1 MLVSKKYKPYT
12 TYQATE
18 VDWLGVLPKKWQVKR
33 LQFCSSIRNSGVNK
47 KIEEGEELIRL
58 CNYIDVYY
66 HDVIDDSIEFMTASA
81 TEDEIRTFRLR
92 KGDVIMTKDSETPDD
107 IGIPAFVS
115 KDFDDVIC
123 GYHLCILRTNRDTLV
138 PKFLFY
144 FLKSSFAA
152 AKFEVYS
159 NGVTRFGLS
168 YNGIKT
174 LPVPTPSLEEQQS
187 IANFLDQKTKQIDNL
202 IEQKENLLKLLT
214 EKRTAI
220 ITQAVTKG
228 LDPKV
233 KMKDSGIEWLSDVPE
248 HWIVKRLKFLASR
261 IIDGAHVT
269 PTYVP
274 EGVPF
279 LRVTDIVNADGGEL
293 NLDDA
298 KFIPENE
305 HKELTRRC
313 KPQRNDVLLSKNG
326 TIGVTRVVDWDFE
339 FSLFVSLCLIK
350 LDSNLIDPCFLSYSF
365 KSKLIENQIS
375 VGAKSN
381 TVTNLHL
388 DKIKEF
394 VIPTPPKEEQIEI
407 VEYLKKILDDFRRT
421 EGSLVDSVSKLK
433 EYRSSL
439 ITSVVTGQIDVRK
452 EVG

>member
-1 MLVSKKYKPYT
+1 MVRIYKRYDKYFNPERTEWIKEIPVGWIQKRISFELDLITGYAFQSERFTYDDGIKLVRGDNVTEGHLRWGDKLRMWPELTEHLKQFLLSEGDVLIGMDGSKVGKNYAMVK
-12 TYQATE
+12 E
-18 VDWLGVLPKKWQVKR
+18 EDLPLLLVQRV
-33 LQFCSSIRNSGVNK
+33 
-47 KIEEGEELIRL
+47 
-58 CNYIDVYY
+58 
-66 HDVIDDSIEFMTASA
+66 A
-81 TEDEIRTFRLR
+81 RLR
-92 KGDVIMTKDSETPDD
+92 SRK
-107 IGIPAFVS
+107 
-115 KDFDDVIC
+115 
-123 GYHLCILRTNRDTLV
+123 HLD
-138 PKFLFY
+138 PKFLY
-144 FLKSSFAA
+144 YCIGNELFLFWVTINKTDPMIPHITP
-152 AKFEVYS
+152 KDITNFEIP
-159 NGVTRFGLS
+159 F
-168 YNGIKT
+168 
-174 LPVPTPSLEEQQS
+174 PSIAEQRS
-187 IANFLDQKTKQIDNL
+187 IANFLDKKTKQIDNL
-202 IEQKENLLKLLT
+202 IEQKEKLLQLLT

-228 LDPKV
+228 LNPKV
-233 KMKDSGIEWLSDVPE
+233 KMKDSGIEWLGGVPE
-248 HWIVKRLKFLASR
+248 HWIVKRLKFLANR

-305 HKELTRRC
+305 HEELTRRC

-350 LDSNLIDPCFLSYSF
+350 LDSNLIDPYFLSYSF

-375 VGAKSN
+375 IGAKSN

-394 VIPTPPKEEQIEI
+394 VIPTPPKEEQIRI

-421 EGSLVDSVSKLK
+421 EGSLIDSVNKLK

-439 ITSVVTGQIDVRK
+439 ITSAVTGQIDVRK
-452 EVG
+452 EIVA